1 MERGFCGESL
11 QDWVEKPPKT
21 ISLRT
26 AAQFRWNRETKKK
39 KNSAGI
45 GIAQKNQSRKRKK
58 KKKKQ
63 RVAEFVDPRAGGIR
77 VPRGFLI
84 ARARGS
90 GTRGGSS
97 RRFPRQGEGELG
109 IGDFG
114 AGGFSMRLA
123 REWVGN

>member
-1 MERGFCGESL
+1 M
-11 QDWVEKPPKT
+11 EKPPKT

-39 KNSAGI
+39 KNPPESE
-45 GIAQKNQSRKRKK
+45 SRRKTNRGKEK

-84 ARARGS
+84 ARGAQESAGD
-90 GTRGGSS
+90 
-97 RRFPRQGEGELG
+97 RRFPRQGEEKRECGGEV
-109 IGDFG
+109 GDWRFW
-114 AGGFSMRLA
+114 GGWDFQC
-123 REWVGN
+123 G